1 MTKIKINSFL
11 YIFLLL
17 TSAHTFAQCVEDSHS
32 SFKNHG
38 WTSCK
43 TSESA
48 NQERGKSHWIQYDLG
63 SEYQLS
69 DIRIWNHNVRGE
81 TGQGVKSVVL
91 DYSINGSNWA
101 SVGILE
107 IEKAPGSWKYVAP
120 DPINLNGLVA
130 RYVLLTV
137 LDTWEPN
144 SACAGI
150 AEVTFGVEATTNTND
165 ITTQLNDFKIY
176 PNPASEK
183 ITLECKDEKS
193 KDIRIVNAVGQVV
206 RRLGSVKKASIDVS
220 ITDLEDGLYYVK
232 IESQYK
238 TQTHS
243 FSKIKN

>member
-1 MTKIKINSFL
+1 MTKNKMNSIL
-11 YIFLLL
+11 YLVLLL
-17 TSAHTFAQCVEDSHS
+17 ISGQAFAQCVDDSHS

-38 WTSCK
+38 WTSCI

-69 DIRIWNHNVRGE
+69 DIRIWNHNVWGE

-91 DYSINGSNWA
+91 DYSTDGSNWA
-101 SVGILE
+101 SAGILD
-107 IEKAPGSWKYVAP
+107 IEKAPGSWKYVAS
-120 DPINLNGLVA
+120 DPINLNGLAA
-130 RYVLLTV
+130 RFVLLTV

-165 ITTQLNDFKIY
+165 ISKELNDFKIY
-176 PNPASEK
+176 PNPASDQ
-183 ITLECKDEKS
+183 ITLEFKDERS
-193 KDIRIVNAVGQVV
+193 KNIRIVNAVGQVV
-206 RRLGSVKKASIDVS
+206 RTLGSIKKAFIDVS